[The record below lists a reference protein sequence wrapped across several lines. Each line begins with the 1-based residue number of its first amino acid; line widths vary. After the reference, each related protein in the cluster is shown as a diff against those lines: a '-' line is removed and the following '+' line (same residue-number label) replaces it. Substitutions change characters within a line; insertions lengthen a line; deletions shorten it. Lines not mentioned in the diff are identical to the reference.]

1 MRVVVCR
8 QSEFQYQQNSAGI
21 LFHKGATQSCN
32 PLSNPTSLLT
42 AADEELISGFFKF
55 NPGEYRDA
63 ERIAMI
69 TWIQRVF
76 QRHNKWLFS
85 LLLIVIIVAF
95 VLTITPAGSGL
106 SRGEGKIRQDDYFGV
121 NMASESEVRA
131 LVLDA
136 QVSTWFTTGSQ
147 VTQFNYLLDLA
158 LNRTAL
164 LALADEIG
172 VPTPSESQLEENIRS
187 NPKFANPDGS
197 FNSKTYDD
205 FRKGL
210 RTNSRFTEAMV
221 HKAMIEDYRIQQVSE
236 ALTGPGYVQSKEARE
251 KLKSEKTLWSVEVAT
266 LDYQSYEPEI
276 EIEEEKLEEYYES
289 NKTNYEERP
298 KAKVTAI
305 HFTIANF
312 RDAAAEE
319 LPDEAILESYFQK
332 NKARFDKKPNIS
344 LLGSEDEQDSAAVDD
359 AETTFAEAR
368 SQVEQA
374 WIDDK
379 ANSLAEVKAFDFTEL
394 LYERNIDQNSPEME
408 ELIRASGAEKITLEP
423 YAQNRRPPNTLIP
436 LSGLNQI
443 FNLPLGRYFTDALSS
458 PDGASVLLIDGMIFA
473 RIPELDE
480 VREVAEANYREIRR
494 KELFIK
500 NGEEIQERIETGL
513 KTGQSFQELTEIEEM
528 ETTAFEDFTSK
539 NPPSGFN
546 RALFVQNENLEP
558 GQVSPMVFLQN
569 KANFVYLKSKD
580 LPDIPADSSE
590 IETYAKSLAQS
601 VLPANS
607 YALVSEIVNQERAKS
622 GEQNED
628 SSETGN

>member
-1 MRVVVCR
+1 MLD
-8 QSEFQYQQNSAGI
+8 AHI
-21 LFHKGATQSCN
+21 LSPISYLLYSVRSN
-32 PLSNPTSLLT
+32 PLSIPTSLLT
-42 AADEELISGFFKF
+42 AAHEELISGLFIFQ
-55 NPGEYRDA
+55 PGRYRDA
-63 ERIAMI
+63 QRTAMI

-106 SRGEGKIRQDDYFGV
+106 SRGEGKIPQDDFFGV
-121 NMASESEVRA
+121 NLASDSEVRS

-136 QVSTWFTTGSQ
+136 QVSTWFNTGSQ

-172 VPTPSESQLEENIRS
+172 VPAPSESQLEENIRS

-205 FRKGL
+205 FRDAL
-210 RTNSRFTEAMV
+210 RTNTRFTEAMV

-236 ALTGPGYVQSKEARE
+236 ALAGPGYVQSKEARE
-251 KLKSEKTLWSVEVAT
+251 KLKSEKTVWSVEVAT
-266 LDYQSYEPEI
+266 LDYGSFEPEI
-276 EIEEEKLEEYYES
+276 EIEEEKLEEYYDS

-319 LPDEAILESYFQK
+319 LPDVATLESYFQK
-332 NKARFDKKPNIS
+332 NKARFDEKSNIS
-344 LLGSEDEQDSAAVDD
+344 LLGSEDEPDAEDD

-379 ANSLAEVKAFDFTEL
+379 AKSLAEAKAFDFTEQ
-394 LYERNIDQNSPEME
+394 LYENNIAQNSPQME
-408 ELIRASGAEKITLEP
+408 ELIRVGSAQKATLEP
-423 YAQNRRPPNTLIP
+423 YAQNRRPPNTFIP
-436 LSGLNQI
+436 LTGLNQV
-443 FNLPLGRYFTDALSS
+443 FSLPLGRYFTDALSS
-458 PDGASVLLIDGMIFA
+458 PDGASVLLFDGMIAA

-480 VREVAEANYREIRR
+480 VREVAEANYRETLR

-500 NGEEIQERIETGL
+500 KGEEIQKGIEAGL
-513 KTGQSFQELTEIEEM
+513 DAGQSFQELAEIEEM
-528 ETTAFEDFTSK
+528 ETAAFEDFTSK

-546 RALFVQNENLEP
+546 RALLAQNENLEP
-558 GQVSPMVFLQN
+558 GQLSPMVFLQN
-569 KANFVYLKSKD
+569 KANFVFLKSKE
-580 LPDIPADSSE
+580 LPDIPAVSSE
-590 IETYAKSLAQS
+590 IETFAKSLAQS

-607 YALVSEIVNQERAKS
+607 YALVSEIVAQERAKS
-622 GEQNED
+622 GEQSGD
-628 SSETGN
+628 SPATGN